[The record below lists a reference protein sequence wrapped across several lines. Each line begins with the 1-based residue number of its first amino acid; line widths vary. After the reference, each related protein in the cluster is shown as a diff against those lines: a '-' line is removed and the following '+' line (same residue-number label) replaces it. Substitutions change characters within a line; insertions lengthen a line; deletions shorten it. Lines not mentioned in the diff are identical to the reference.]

1 MLNRVFKDVT
11 PSIKIISLLILIFII
26 LVAKSIYLIIFISI
40 LTLIILI
47 NLGYGVKPYV
57 QFIKNILC
65 CLLFWTLIYIII
77 YRNII
82 GVILFSYK
90 LVLITL
96 LIRSFA
102 FNLNFST
109 LDSGIYGILRP
120 LKKFDTKKLS
130 YNISIYLCFIKYLI
144 YSKEDIKCMQS
155 KKLINKYS
163 IKYYL
168 FPRILFCTNKIKEK
182 DMNLVLNHYTTHL
195 EPINFIS
202 ILTLIIS
209 ICMFISVLVK
219 EVIL

>member
-11 PSIKIISLLILIFII
+11 PSIKIISLLMLIFII

-90 LVLITL
+90 LILITL

-102 FNLNFST
+102 F
-109 LDSGIYGILRP
+109 
-120 LKKFDTKKLS
+120 KF
-130 YNISIYLCFIKYLI
+130 N
-144 YSKEDIKCMQS
+144 
-155 KKLINKYS
+155 
-163 IKYYL
+163 
-168 FPRILFCTNKIKEK
+168 
-182 DMNLVLNHYTTHL
+182 
-195 EPINFIS
+195 
-202 ILTLIIS
+202 
-209 ICMFISVLVK
+209 
-219 EVIL
+219 